1 LKPLIH
7 YCEKSEDGTVLGM
20 TVPVHK
26 PIDWT
31 SFDVVNKCRYATGF
45 KKVGHAG
52 TLDPFAEG
60 VLILGFGKHTK
71 LLDNHKNKDKVY
83 RVDIE
88 LGKET
93 DTQDGTGQ
101 ILKSTEVSPTGTPL
115 EVSPPTLDDIQ
126 AVLPRFLGDIT
137 QIPPMFSAKKV
148 KGKRLYTL
156 ARSGK
161 IIERDPVPV
170 RIDTIDILEYQWPIL
185 TCRVKC
191 STGTYIRTLAADI
204 GTALGCGAFASA
216 LVRERVGDH
225 SLDECYTIEGLIEA
239 WKSIEHSIK

>member
-1 LKPLIH
+1 MLRPLTH
-7 YCEKSEDGTVLGM
+7 YCETSEDGIVLGM

-26 PIDWT
+26 PVDWT

-71 LLDNHKNKDKVY
+71 KLDEQKNKDKVY

-93 DTQDGTGQ
+93 DTQDVTGQ
-101 ILKSTEVSPTGTPL
+101 VLKSDKV
-115 EVSPPTLDDIQ
+115 VSPPALDDIQ
-126 AVLPRFLGDIT
+126 AILPRFTGDIT
-137 QIPPMFSAKKV
+137 QIPPMYSAKKV
-148 KGKRLYTL
+148 KGKKLYAL

-161 IIERDPVPV
+161 IIERDPVAV
-170 RIDTIDILEYQWPIL
+170 HIHAIDILAYEWPVL

-204 GTALGCGAFASA
+204 GTALGTGAFAKT
-216 LVRERVGDH
+216 LVRERIGDIG
-225 SLDECYTIEGLIEA
+225 LDECYTIEGFIDA
-239 WKSIEHSIK
+239 WTSIKHSMT

>member
-1 LKPLIH
+1 
-7 YCEKSEDGTVLGM
+7 M
-20 TVPVHK
+20 HK

-71 LLDNHKNKDKVY
+71 MLNTQRLKDKVY

-93 DTQDGTGQ
+93 DTQDVTGEV
-101 ILKSTEVSPTGTPL
+101 LKSTK
-115 EVSPPTLDDIQ
+115 EVSPPALDDIQ
-126 AVLPRFLGDIT
+126 NILPGFTGEIS
-137 QIPPMFSAKKV
+137 QIPPMYSAKKV

-161 IIERDPVPV
+161 IIERDPVKI
-170 RIDTIDILEYQWPIL
+170 RIESIDILEYEWPKL

-191 STGTYIRTLAADI
+191 STGTYIRTLATDI
-204 GTALGCGAFASA
+204 GSALGTGAFAKA
-216 LVRERVGDH
+216 LVREEVGNF
-225 SLDECYTIEGLIEA
+225 SLDECYTIEGFIEA